1 MRRSA
6 HDPRRPEAETWGMTA
21 IARILVAAAA
31 LALAAPAAAAPSRSA
46 RSVAVTSDESAI
58 VAAINAVRATHG
70 LVPVKLST
78 PLTVVAT
85 QHSEEMAARGYFA
98 HESADGSTFW
108 KRVQLRYASASFG
121 YWSTGENLVWASPDL
136 DAPKAIDLWMGE
148 NIAWGDGTLATPAA
162 TVNAWMHSPEHR
174 ANILNARWR
183 EIGISLVHA
192 TAAPGVYNGLD
203 VTIVTTDFG
212 VRRLPS

>member
-98 HESADGSTFW
+98 HESADGSAFW

-136 DAPKAIDLWMGE
+136 DAPKAIDLWM
-148 NIAWGDGTLATPAA
+148 ASPA
-162 TVNAWMHSPEHR
+162 HR
-174 ANILNARWR
+174 ANILARRWR